1 MAERDAKA
9 QASLVAELND
19 LLQLDHD
26 AVQAYTIAID
36 HLPDPEQRQALE
48 RFRADHERHIQ
59 ELAELIRAHG
69 GIPLELPHI
78 PTGFFKSALQRAGT
92 LGGSAATILAFK
104 ANERQVR
111 DKYRLAAREQHP
123 ADVADVLTRAA
134 ADESRH
140 YLWALEMLDQ
150 MRLGPETVVGRV
162 EEVFERGQ
170 QGATELIERVERR
183 ALETVQQIRSGDFA
197 TLRADLEDQVRTRPV
212 STALIAVGVGILL
225 GRMMR

>member
-9 QASLVAELND
+9 EAGLVAELND

-36 HLPDPEQRQALE
+36 HLPDPEQRQTLE

-59 ELAELIRAHG
+59 ELTGLIRAHG
-69 GIPLELPHI
+69 GIPLELPHMPI
-78 PTGFFKSALQRAGT
+78 GIFKSALQRAGT
-92 LGGSAATILAFK
+92 LGGPAATVLAFK

-111 DKYRLAAREQHP
+111 DKYRAAARQRHP
-123 ADVADVLTRAA
+123 DDIADVLTRAA

-140 YLWALEMLDQ
+140 YMWALEMLDQ

-170 QGATELIERVERR
+170 RGATDLIERAERR
-183 ALETVQQIRSGDFA
+183 ALEAVEQIRSGDFA
-197 TLRADLEDQVRTRPV
+197 ALRSDLERQVRTRPM
-212 STALIAVGVGILL
+212 STALVAAGMGFLL
-225 GRMMR
+225 GRLIR